1 MKFWQHARKAINSLN
16 KFKVILLYRL
26 LCFCIGF
33 IVNHSSFVSC
43 FGVRG
48 SVWSRTKASQE
59 KESVHLPPNSLSSEY
74 VEDAGDTGHFFLQNF
89 ADTGSACSN
98 MEYEQ
103 SIDNS
108 STNASTLSVSVFVFV
123 CVYACLCFCPFMCVL
138 VYLSLYVCMCLGAL
152 CTMLGLRMQLLW
164 ALSPV
169 KQPSAENRQRLNMQ
183 DEVKWGRI

>member
-1 MKFWQHARKAINSLN
+1 MVLFEAEQKPPRKRNLFI
-16 KFKVILLYRL
+16 FHQILYRPNML
-26 LCFCIGF
+26 
-33 IVNHSSFVSC
+33 
-43 FGVRG
+43 
-48 SVWSRTKASQE
+48 RTLVTPA
-59 KESVHLPPNSLSSEY
+59 N
-74 VEDAGDTGHFFLQNF
+74 FFLLNF

-152 CTMLGLRMQLLW
+152 CTMLGLRMQSLW
-164 ALSPV
+164 ALSLV

-183 DEVKWGRI
+183 DEVK

>member
-1 MKFWQHARKAINSLN
+1 MKFWQQARKAINSLN

-59 KESVHLPPNSLSSEY
+59 KESAHLPPNSLSSEY
-74 VEDAGDTGHFFLQNF
+74 VEDAGDTSQLLPPKLCRHWVSLLQRGIR
-89 ADTGSACSN
+89 AKHRW
-98 MEYEQ
+98 
-103 SIDNS
+103 

-123 CVYACLCFCPFMCVL
+123 RVYACLCFCPFMCL
-138 VYLSLYVCMCLGAL
+138 LHLKYTYLSTFVCVWVHYAL
-152 CTMLGLRMQLLW
+152 CLAWGCSLYGHF
-164 ALSPV
+164 
-169 KQPSAENRQRLNMQ
+169 RL
-183 DEVKWGRI
+183 